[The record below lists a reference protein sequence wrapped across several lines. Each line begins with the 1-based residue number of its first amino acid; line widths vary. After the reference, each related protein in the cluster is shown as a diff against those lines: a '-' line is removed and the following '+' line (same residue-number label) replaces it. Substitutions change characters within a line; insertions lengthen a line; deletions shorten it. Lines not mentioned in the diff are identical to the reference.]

1 VTRSASPK
9 LGAYAALTGA
19 GLIAALVLG
28 RPELAALA
36 APFAL
41 FLAAGLA
48 LAEPPEVRT
57 VLDLAPERQ
66 IEGDPVEVELNLQ
79 SPTAVPRLELL
90 LDLPPG
96 LVAETP
102 NPQVLRLEAGERRE
116 IDHTVRCSSSS
127 RPSTTGG
134 RSRCIRAASRSGGC
148 CGRSRLR
155 RSRETSSRGAGATGS
170 SSPTCGSSCPVTAS
184 AG

>member
-79 SPTAVPRLELL
+79 SPTAVPR
-90 LDLPPG
+90 P
-96 LVAETP
+96 
-102 NPQVLRLEAGERRE
+102 RRR
-116 IDHTVRCSSSS
+116 T
-127 RPSTTGG
+127 
-134 RSRCIRAASRSGGC
+134 
-148 CGRSRLR
+148 R
-155 RSRETSSRGAGATGS
+155 RS
-170 SSPTCGSSCPVTAS
+170 
-184 AG
+184 